1 MIHTLFIL
9 FHLIYLSAYVG
20 RKYFVWYGRSVGGNM
35 SPASAVDDDFHSVH
49 ATVCMYDFIKASGAR
64 MEIETNM

>member
-1 MIHTLFIL
+1 M
-9 FHLIYLSAYVG
+9 
-20 RKYFVWYGRSVGGNM
+20 WYGRSVGGNM